1 MAVKIRLT
9 RGGAK
14 KRPYYRIVV
23 ADQAKSRDGRF
34 IEKIGAYNPLLPKTD
49 ATRLTIQKDRA
60 EYWLSSGAIPS
71 ERVLV
76 FFNQQGIGQGTSQ
89 VKKLNERRAEIIAF
103 KKKQAEAKAKA
114 DAEAAA
120 KAAAEE
126 AAAAKAKA
134 DADAAAAAAAAQP
147 AAPAADA
154 PAA

>member
-23 ADQAKSRDGRF
+23 AEQAKSRDGRF

-49 ATRLTIQKDRA
+49 ASRLTIRKDRA

-89 VKKLNERRAEIIAF
+89 VKKLNERRAEIISI
-103 KKKQAEAKAKA
+103 KKKQIEAKAKA
-114 DAEAAA
+114 DAAAAA
-120 KAAAEE
+120 KAEAEAAE

-134 DADAAAAAAAAQP
+134 DADAAAT
-147 AAPAADA
+147 AAPAAEA

>member
-23 ADQAKSRDGRF
+23 AEQAKSRDGRF

-49 ATRLTIQKDRA
+49 ASRLTIQKDRA

-89 VKKLNERRAEIIAF
+89 VKKLNERRAEIISI
-103 KKKQAEAKAKA
+103 KKKQIEAKAKA
-114 DAEAAA
+114 DAAAAA
-120 KAAAEE
+120 KAEAEAAE

-134 DADAAAAAAAAQP
+134 DADAAAT
-147 AAPAADA
+147 AAPAAEA